1 MSLRLRQEIQTLSRQ
16 VELTKMAVGSGQL
29 PELHPVAGFK
39 LGIASAGIKK
49 PGRLDLVVM
58 EPASN
63 SAVAAVFTKN
73 AFCAAPVQIAKKH
86 LAQQHRA
93 NQSIRYLLTNTG
105 NANAGTGEDGLAN
118 ALRTCEHLAQL
129 TGVSAEAILPFSTG
143 VIGEPLPIEKI
154 ITALPAALSD
164 LREDNWLKAA
174 QGIMTTDTRPKA
186 ASVQIDL
193 GGKRVT
199 ITGISKGAGMIKPN
213 MATMLGYVAT
223 DAAVHADVLQTMI
236 ERAAN
241 RSFNRITIDGDT
253 STNDSCVL
261 VATGAAQ
268 NNLIDSDNHPLFEK
282 LYAAIEGVFI
292 ALAQAIIRDG
302 EGATKFVTVDVRGGV
317 TENECLQVAYA
328 VAESP
333 LVKTALF
340 ASDPNW
346 GRILAAI
353 GRAGVEQLDV
363 NLISVRINDVLIAE
377 RGGRAA
383 SYTEQQGAA
392 AMAPEEIT
400 IAIELGRGS
409 AQTMVWTTDFSHD
422 YVTINA
428 EYRT

>member
-1 MSLRLRQEIQTLSRQ
+1 
-16 VELTKMAVGSGQL
+16 MAVGSGEL
-29 PELHPVAGFK
+29 PTLHAVAGFG

-58 EPASN
+58 QLAAGS
-63 SAVAAVFTKN
+63 SVAAVFTRN
-73 AFCAAPVQIAKKH
+73 AFCAAPVQVAKQH
-86 LAQQHRA
+86 LQAGGT
-93 NQSIRYLLTNTG
+93 RYLLINTG
-105 NANAGTGEDGLAN
+105 NANAGTGASGLEN
-118 ALRTCEHLAQL
+118 ARSTCEQLAQL
-129 TGVSAEAILPFSTG
+129 TRTSAQAILPFSTG
-143 VIGEPLPIEKI
+143 VIGEPLPVPR
-154 ITALPAALSD
+154 ITAALPAALAD
-164 LREDNWLKAA
+164 LAEDNWLKAA

-186 ASVQIDL
+186 ASLRIEL
-193 GGKRVT
+193 GGKSVA

-223 DAAVHADVLQTMI
+223 DAAVQPAVLQLMI
-236 ERAAN
+236 DRAVN

-253 STNDSCVL
+253 STNDSCIL
-261 VATGAAQ
+261 VATGSAGNAS
-268 NNLIDSDNHPLFEK
+268 IDSEQHPLFAP
-282 LYAAIEGVFI
+282 LYAAVEQVFVE
-292 ALAQAIIRDG
+292 LAHAIIRDG
-302 EGATKFVTVDVRGGV
+302 EGATKFVAVDVQGGA
-317 TENECLQVAYA
+317 TEAECLQVAYA

-363 NLISVRINDVLIAE
+363 DLISVRINGVLIAE
-377 RGGRAA
+377 RGGRSPA
-383 SYTEQQGAA
+383 YTEQQGAA

-400 IAIELGRGS
+400 IAIELGRGG
-409 AQTMVWTTDFSHD
+409 ARTTVWTTDLSHD

>member
-1 MSLRLRQEIQTLSRQ
+1 
-16 VELTKMAVGSGQL
+16 MAVGSGQL

-49 PGRLDLVVM
+49 IGRLDLVVM
-58 EPASN
+58 ELAAN
-63 SAVAAVFTKN
+63 SSVAAVFTKN
-73 AFCAAPVQIAKKH
+73 AFCAAPVQLAKKH
-86 LAQQHRA
+86 LTQQ
-93 NQSIRYLLTNTG
+93 SPRYLLINTG
-105 NANAGTGEDGLAN
+105 NANAGTGEAGLAN
-118 ALRTCEHLAQL
+118 ARRTCEQFAQL
-129 TGVSAEAILPFSTG
+129 TNVAAEMILPFSTG
-143 VIGEPLPIEKI
+143 VIGEPLPTEKI
-154 ITALPAALSD
+154 TAALPNALMD

-186 ASVQIDL
+186 SSVQIELD
-193 GGKRVT
+193 GQRVT

-223 DAAVHADVLQTMI
+223 DAAVTMDTLQLMI
-236 ERAAN
+236 ERAVN

-261 VATGAAQ
+261 VATGAAK
-268 NNLIDSDNHPLFEK
+268 NTLIDGVQHPLFEK
-282 LYAAIEGVFI
+282 LYAAVEQVFVE
-292 ALAQAIIRDG
+292 LAQAIIRDG
-302 EGATKFVTVDVRGGV
+302 EGATKFVTVDVSGGS
-317 TENECLQVAYA
+317 TEHECLQVAYA

-363 NLISVRINDVLIAE
+363 NLISVHINNVLIAE
-377 RGGRAA
+377 RGGRAS
-383 SYTEQQGAA
+383 SYTEQQGGA
-392 AMAPEEIT
+392 AMAAEEIV
-400 IAIELGRGS
+400 IAIELGRGI
-409 AQTMVWTTDFSHD
+409 AQTTVWTTDFSHD

>member
-1 MSLRLRQEIQTLSRQ
+1 
-16 VELTKMAVGSGQL
+16 MAVGSGEL
-29 PELHPVAGFK
+29 PTLHAVAGFK

-58 EPASN
+58 EIAAGGN
-63 SAVAAVFTKN
+63 VAAVFTKN
-73 AFCAAPVQIAKKH
+73 AFCAAPVQLSKKH
-86 LAQQHRA
+86 LS
-93 NQSIRYLLTNTG
+93 NTTPRYLLTNTG
-105 NANAGTGEDGLAN
+105 NANAGTGEPGLLN
-118 ALRTCEHLAQL
+118 AQRSCDALAAL
-129 TGVSAEAILPFSTG
+129 TQTNSTAILPFSTG
-143 VIGEPLPIEKI
+143 VIGEPLPVEKI
-154 ITALPAALSD
+154 IQALPNALAD

-193 GGKRVT
+193 DGARVT

-223 DAAVHADVLQTMI
+223 DAAVDAKLLQVII
-236 ERAAN
+236 ERVVN

-261 VATGAAQ
+261 VATGAAK
-268 NNLIDSDNHPLFEK
+268 NSSIDSEQHPQFAK
-282 LYAAIEGVFI
+282 LYAAIENVFI
-292 ALAQAIIRDG
+292 ELAQAIIRDG
-302 EGATKFVTVDVRGGV
+302 EGATKFVTIDVQGGA
-317 TENECLQVAYA
+317 TEAECLQVAYA

-353 GRAGVEQLDV
+353 GRAGVDNLDV
-363 NLISVRINDVLIAE
+363 SRINVVINNVLIAE
-377 RGGRAA
+377 KGGR
-383 SYTEQQGAA
+383 SPNYSEQQGAA

-400 IAIELGRGS
+400 IAISLGRGD
-409 AQTMVWTTDFSHD
+409 AKTTVWTTDFSHD